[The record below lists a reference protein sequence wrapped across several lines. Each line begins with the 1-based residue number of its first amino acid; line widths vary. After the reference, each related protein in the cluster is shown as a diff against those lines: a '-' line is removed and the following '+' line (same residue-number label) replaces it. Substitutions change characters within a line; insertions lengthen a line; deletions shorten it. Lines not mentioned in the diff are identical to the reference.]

1 MFFFNKKLLLLSFL
15 VIGFVLTFVVI
26 NFSSEYSMNKAYQ
39 QITSKQAHDLSKS
52 QITEIVSTA
61 ISTANTALE
70 NGYKFFYNKLES
82 KSNDITILLGDIEKN
97 RWCEVLERVTHQDKY
112 FYFSLKKDA
121 SIVCQSSDYPEHM
134 ILNQDLQSD
143 AQVVSQLEDNHTF
156 SLFFKKEK
164 IHTAVK
170 ERLEILFLD
179 MKFKNPDIY
188 IWVNEVKNYEGGD
201 GYAIRRIHPN
211 PKESEGLILSTN
223 IEDIERNL
231 PYKEELEGIK
241 KDGEVY
247 LEYFFKR
254 KTTGKIEPKMTYAK
268 LFKPFD
274 WIIATGIYVDDIHES
289 YKSEED
295 ALDSTLK
302 THHYAMMILLLGLSV
317 LLISLLYKKERYELQ
332 DKEQELEREYALEK
346 VKNYQQ
352 VLYSMLD
359 LVEKRDT
366 YTAGHT
372 QRVARYAVLIAE
384 AMHLPQEQIDLL
396 FESAIMHDI
405 GKVSTPDSILLKPGK
420 LSNLEYEIIKEHLNA
435 GYEILNSIEAF
446 VPHAQVMRDHHER
459 WDGRGYPRGLKGDE
473 ISLLSHI
480 LILVDAFDAMTS
492 KRIYKASKSL
502 EEALEEVSALQGKQF
517 SPKVVAVAL
526 DVLKKNGVIPAETDY
541 LGTSVEV
548 ARVSYYYKD
557 ALTETYNY
565 RFLEHILFFTKRIQ
579 NAKYQCC
586 NFIQVKNFHKYN
598 KKYGWL
604 QGDEKL
610 KDIANRLQNC
620 FQEALIFR
628 VYGDDFLIINEKHY
642 DIEKEKL
649 IDTLDLRNGILNIE
663 LHHIKLDKIKAQDFV
678 EFSNAIKAFIDSIK
692 SV

>member
-492 KRIYKASKSL
+492 KRIYKASKTL

-517 SPKVVAVAL
+517 SPQVVAVAL

-620 FQEALIFR
+620 FQKALIFR

-649 IDTLDLRNGILNIE
+649 IDTLDLRNGILDIE